1 MRGRKRE
8 LRSGVCIVRVDK
20 IQVLVRLKTGEVSD
34 MIGLADKGLLVYA
47 QEKKL
52 PDLSPTNPRYAEV
65 QGQLMTFIASNNEN
79 SVLGELVEQEIK
91 KTSKSDIP

>member
-1 MRGRKRE
+1 M
-8 LRSGVCIVRVDK
+8 
-20 IQVLVRLKTGEVSD
+20 RLKTGEVSD
-34 MIGLADKGLLVYA
+34 MIGLSDKGLLVFA

-52 PDLSPTNPRYAEV
+52 PDLSPANPRYAEV

-79 SVLGELVEQEIK
+79 TVLGELVEQELK